1 MICDPAIRPFALQG
15 LESPAPTEPA
25 RHRPATPPVDQA
37 SRGRML
43 LESHFDLIQQQ
54 LQSLSRRGGLPAYEA
69 DEFLSWALFKLVEN
83 EYRMLTAWEG
93 RSSFSTY
100 LTVVLVNLMRDYRTH
115 VWGRWR
121 PSAAA
126 CQQGP
131 EAVWLERLLFR
142 DGLSLDEAVH
152 RIQGT
157 QGVTRSRGEWEDIA
171 SRLPRRVERRRVG
184 EEGLRQVAVDGQV
197 EARVEQRELART
209 AAQLRDILLPLLHD
223 LPAESRFLLKL
234 HYREGFSI
242 AVISRLLDKPQ
253 KDLYRFRDRCLKR
266 LRHGL
271 EEAGLQAGDVGA
283 LIGSTW
289 ELSLDE
295 ERVWE

>member
-1 MICDPAIRPFALQG
+1 
-15 LESPAPTEPA
+15 
-25 RHRPATPPVDQA
+25 
-37 SRGRML
+37 ML
-43 LESHFDLIQQQ
+43 LESHFDLIQQR
-54 LQSLSRRGGLPAYEA
+54 LQSLSRRGGLPAHEA
-69 DEFLSWALFKLVEN
+69 DEFLSWALLKLVEN

-100 LTVVLVNLMRDYRTH
+100 LTVVLVNLLRDYRTH

-142 DGLSLDEAVH
+142 DGLSLDEAIH
-152 RIQGT
+152 RIQSV
-157 QGVTRSRGEWEDIA
+157 QGATRSRGEWEEIA

-184 EEGLRQVAVDGQV
+184 EEGLHQVAVDGRV
-197 EARVEQRELART
+197 EARVEQEELART
-209 AAQLRDILLPLLHD
+209 VAQLRDILLPLLRD
-223 LPAESRFLLKL
+223 LPAENRFLLKL

-242 AVISRLLDKPQ
+242 AVISRLLGKPQ

-266 LRHGL
+266 LRRGL
-271 EEAGLQAGDVGA
+271 EEAGLHAGDVGA
-283 LIGSTW
+283 LMGSMW
-289 ELSLDE
+289 DLSLDE
-295 ERVWE
+295 ERAWE

>member
-1 MICDPAIRPFALQG
+1 MICDPAIHPFALQG
-15 LESPAPTEPA
+15 LEKPGLTKAA
-25 RHRPATPPVDQA
+25 RHQPTSAPVDQA

-43 LESHFDLIQQQ
+43 LESHFDLIQQR
-54 LQSLSRRGGLPAYEA
+54 LRSLSRRGGLPAYEA

-83 EYRMLTAWEG
+83 DYRMLTAWEG

-121 PSAAA
+121 PSAVA

-142 DGLSLDEAVH
+142 DGLSLDEAIH
-152 RIQGT
+152 QIQSA
-157 QGVTRSRGEWEDIA
+157 QGVTLSRGEWEEIA
-171 SRLPRRVERRRVG
+171 SRLPRRVERRRVS
-184 EEGLRQVAVDGQV
+184 EEGLHQVAVDGQV
-197 EARVEQRELART
+197 ESRVEQGELART
-209 AAQLRDILLPLLHD
+209 ATQLRDILLPLLRG
-223 LPAESRFLLKL
+223 LPAESRLLLKL

-242 AVISRLLDKPQ
+242 AVISRLSGKPQ
-253 KDLYRFRDRCLKR
+253 KDLYRFRDRCLKS
-266 LRHGL
+266 LRRGL
-271 EEAGLQAGDVGA
+271 EEAGLHAGDVGV
-283 LIGSTW
+283 LIGSAW

-295 ERVWE
+295 ENAWE